1 MAIMQSCPRCKAKS
15 KVATKI
21 CRCGEKLDAAKRSG
35 RVKFYNDFYLPG
47 GKRRREYVGM
57 SIDDARAAEGKRR
70 GQKREGRI
78 FEMIPDSK
86 KTFAELGEWYLDN
99 DKVKGMAY
107 FKATRRHLD
116 IFNVEYGGLSVG
128 DLRLE
133 HLQSFQVKAL
143 RGLQRK
149 VKNSSKKDY
158 AESYVDQIVD
168 TVKAAVTLALDNDK
182 IGGDLLKPFRKLRGL
197 LRKGANARKRV
208 LTPAEYRELAG
219 NLKSHLKPVAAAGWW
234 SGMRQG
240 EILKLTWDKV
250 DLTKRLIHL
259 KAEDTKENKPK
270 VVPIARPLRD
280 ILLALPGRAAGGFV
294 FTYAGKPVR
303 DITEGIEAACVAS
316 GIVYGRFTEGGFVFH
331 DLRRGFITYARKA
344 GVARNV
350 IMAITGHSGG
360 RGDMNIR
367 YDQIDTTDLL
377 TAIDQIEGMFS
388 ANSDQTS
395 DKRAGEPCK

>member
-1 MAIMQSCPRCKAKS
+1 MAIMQSCPRCKTKS
-15 KVATKI
+15 KVATKV
-21 CRCGEKLDAAKRSG
+21 CKCGEKLDVAKRSG

-57 SIDDARAAEGKRR
+57 SIDEARAAEGKRR

-78 FEMIPDSK
+78 FDMIPDSK
-86 KTFAELGEWYLDN
+86 KTFAELGEWYLEN
-99 DKVKGMAY
+99 DKVKGLAY

-116 IFNVEYGGLSVG
+116 IFGAEYGRLSVG

-133 HLQSFQVKAL
+133 HLQSFQIKA
-143 RGLQRK
+143 
-149 VKNSSKKDY
+149 SKDY
-158 AESYVDQIVD
+158 AASYVDQMVD

-208 LTPAEYRELAG
+208 LTVAEYNDLAG
-219 NLKSHLKPVAAAGWW
+219 HLKSHLKPIVAAGWW

-250 DLTKRLIHL
+250 DLNKRLIHL
-259 KAEDTKENKPK
+259 KAEDTKEGKPK

-280 ILLALPGRAAGGFV
+280 ILMALPGRAAGGFV

-316 GIVYGRFTEGGFVFH
+316 GIVYGRFIEGGFVFH

-350 IMAITGHSGG
+350 TLAITGHSGG
-360 RGDMNIR
+360 LGDMNRR
-367 YDQIDTTDLL
+367 YDQIDGADLL
-377 TAIDQIEGMFS
+377 KAIDQIEGFFT

-395 DKRAGEPCK
+395 DQTAEEPCK